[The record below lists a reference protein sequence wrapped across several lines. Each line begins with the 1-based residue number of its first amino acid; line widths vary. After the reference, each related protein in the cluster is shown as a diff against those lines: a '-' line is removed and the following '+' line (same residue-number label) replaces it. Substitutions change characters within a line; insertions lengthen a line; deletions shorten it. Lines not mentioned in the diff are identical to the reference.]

1 MKLAFAG
8 FQMPEESQQP
18 VRTPE
23 KWAREAVAESAVV
36 TDSPT
41 RLQQTLGWILT
52 GFSVLFAMSAVFQF
66 AFGEMETGIG
76 LVIISCVFYSF
87 TKDWTKRSRH

>member
-1 MKLAFAG
+1 
-8 FQMPEESQQP
+8 MPEESQQP

-41 RLQQTLGWILT
+41 RLQQTLGWTLT